1 MNYYNIY
8 NNINSDKIKL
18 IYNSDKYWV
27 KVWNKIDKS
36 SKEIFIITYDMDNSF
51 LANLTLHKLINAAER
66 GVKIYLIVEEINFF
80 MKKNLISKL
89 KEKGGIILKPN
100 DFKSNLKKFNFFKIF
115 NRFHN
120 KLKLID
126 NDLFI
131 GSLNCNDNYANYY
144 GKNKFIDLNFYVK
157 NTICKNKIINFFKNI
172 ILNNLKGIYPK
183 NKRKDVQNFFNNN
196 FNNENNNN
204 NNNENFLIESF
215 KNNEI
220 SNEIIKSFSKAKKK
234 ITIIQSYYMNFPKI
248 EKILLNLLKNG
259 VEIEIITA
267 KFRDPIP
274 LKLYKNEILFENLIK
289 NGAKVYEYLDKS
301 FHCKVYNIDNKI
313 INLGS
318 FNHDIISLWFN
329 NECNYL
335 VKKNEKNQFLFEK
348 FEEIKN
354 EMIKNSKRVL
364 IKNNNNN
371 FNYKFIFKFGYITIN
386 YFLFSIGKLLGN
398 SNKLF

>member
-1 MNYYNIY
+1 MKNKF
-8 NNINSDKIKL
+8 NSEKIKL
-18 IYNSDKYWV
+18 IYNSDEYWK

-36 SKEIFIITYDMDNSF
+36 TNEIFIITYDMNNSL

-66 GVKIYLIVEEINFF
+66 GVKIFLIVEEINFF

-100 DFKSNLKKFNFFKIF
+100 DFKNNLKTFNFFKIF

-120 KLKLID
+120 KIKLID

-131 GSLNCNDNYANYY
+131 GSLNCNDDYANYY
-144 GKNKFIDLNFYVK
+144 GKNKFVDLNFYVK
-157 NTICKNKIINFFKNI
+157 NTICKNKIVNFFKNV
-172 ILNNLKGIYPK
+172 ILNNF
-183 NKRKDVQNFFNNN
+183 KRKNVFFNFNNKNNEN
-196 FNNENNNN
+196 FNNENN
-204 NNNENFLIESF
+204 EKFLIESF

-220 SNEIIKSFSKAKKK
+220 SNEIIKSFSNAKKK
-234 ITIIQSYYMNFPKI
+234 ITIIQSYYMNFKNI

-267 KFRDPIP
+267 KIRDPFL
-274 LKLYKNEILFENLIK
+274 LKFYKNEILFENLIK
-289 NGAKVYEYLDKS
+289 NGAKVYEFLDKS

-329 NECNYL
+329 NESNYL
-335 VKKNEKNQFLFEK
+335 VKKNENNKFLFDK
-348 FEEIKN
+348 FDEIKN
-354 EMIKNSKRVL
+354 KMIKNSKRVL
-364 IKNNNNN
+364 LQNNNNN

>member
-1 MNYYNIY
+1 MKNKF
-8 NNINSDKIKL
+8 NSEKIKL
-18 IYNSDKYWV
+18 IYNSDEYWK

-36 SKEIFIITYDMDNSF
+36 TNEIFIITYDMNNSL

-66 GVKIYLIVEEINFF
+66 GVKIFLIVEEINFF

-100 DFKSNLKKFNFFKIF
+100 DFKTNLKTFNFFKIF

-120 KLKLID
+120 KIKLID

-131 GSLNCNDNYANYY
+131 GSLNCNDDYANYY
-144 GKNKFIDLNFYVK
+144 GKNKFVDLNFYVK
-157 NTICKNKIINFFKNI
+157 NTICKNKIVNFFKNV
-172 ILNNLKGIYPK
+172 ILNNF
-183 NKRKDVQNFFNNN
+183 KRKNVFFNFNNFNNKNNEN
-196 FNNENNNN
+196 FNNENN
-204 NNNENFLIESF
+204 EKFLIESF

-220 SNEIIKSFSKAKKK
+220 SNEIIKSFSNAKKK
-234 ITIIQSYYMNFPKI
+234 ITIIQSYYMNFKNI

-267 KFRDPIP
+267 KIRDPFL
-274 LKLYKNEILFENLIK
+274 LKFYKNEILFENLIK
-289 NGAKVYEYLDKS
+289 NGAKVYEFLDKS

-329 NECNYL
+329 NESNYL
-335 VKKNEKNQFLFEK
+335 VKKNEKNKFLFEK
-348 FEEIKN
+348 FEEIKQK
-354 EMIKNSKRVL
+354 MIKNSKRVL
-364 IKNNNNN
+364 LNNNNN
-371 FNYKFIFKFGYITIN
+371 FNYKFIFKFGYISIN

>member
-1 MNYYNIY
+1 MKNKF
-8 NNINSDKIKL
+8 NSEKIKL
-18 IYNSDKYWV
+18 IYNSDEYWK

-36 SKEIFIITYDMDNSF
+36 TNEIFIITYDMNNSL

-66 GVKIYLIVEEINFF
+66 GVKIFLIVEEINFF

-100 DFKSNLKKFNFFKIF
+100 DFKNNLKTFNFFKIF

-120 KLKLID
+120 KIKLID

-131 GSLNCNDNYANYY
+131 GSLNCNDDYANYY
-144 GKNKFIDLNFYVK
+144 GKNKFVDLNFYVK
-157 NTICKNKIINFFKNI
+157 NTICKNKIVNFFKNV
-172 ILNNLKGIYPK
+172 ILNNF
-183 NKRKDVQNFFNNN
+183 KRKNVFFNFNN
-196 FNNENNNN
+196 FNNENNENF
-204 NNNENFLIESF
+204 NNENNEKFLIESF

-220 SNEIIKSFSKAKKK
+220 SNEIIKSFSNAKKK
-234 ITIIQSYYMNFPKI
+234 ITIIQSYYMNFKNI

-267 KFRDPIP
+267 KIRDPFL
-274 LKLYKNEILFENLIK
+274 LKFYKNEILFENLIK
-289 NGAKVYEYLDKS
+289 NGAKVYEFLDKS

-329 NECNYL
+329 NESNYL
-335 VKKNEKNQFLFEK
+335 VKKNENNKFLFDK
-348 FEEIKN
+348 FNEIKN
-354 EMIKNSKRVL
+354 KMIKNSKRVL
-364 IKNNNNN
+364 LQNNNNN

>member
-1 MNYYNIY
+1 MN
-8 NNINSDKIKL
+8 NSL
-18 IYNSDKYWV
+18 
-27 KVWNKIDKS
+27 
-36 SKEIFIITYDMDNSF
+36 

-66 GVKIYLIVEEINFF
+66 GVKIFLIVEEINFF

-100 DFKSNLKKFNFFKIF
+100 DFKNNLKKFNFFKIF

-120 KLKLID
+120 KIKLID

-131 GSLNCNDNYANYY
+131 GSLNCNDDYANYY
-144 GKNKFIDLNFYVK
+144 GKNKFVDLNFYVK
-157 NTICKNKIINFFKNI
+157 NTICKNKIVNFFKNV
-172 ILNNLKGIYPK
+172 ILNNF
-183 NKRKDVQNFFNNN
+183 KRKNVFFN
-196 FNNENNNN
+196 FNNENDNFE
-204 NNNENFLIESF
+204 NNEKFLIESF

-220 SNEIIKSFSKAKKK
+220 SNEIIKSFSNAKKK
-234 ITIIQSYYMNFPKI
+234 ITIIQSYYMNFKNI
-248 EKILLNLLKNG
+248 ENILLNLLKNG

-267 KFRDPIP
+267 KIRDPFL
-274 LKLYKNEILFENLIK
+274 LKFYKNEILFENLIK
-289 NGAKVYEYLDKS
+289 NGAKVYEFLDKS

-329 NECNYL
+329 NESNYL
-335 VKKNEKNQFLFEK
+335 VKKNENNKFLFDK
-348 FEEIKN
+348 FDEIKN
-354 EMIKNSKRVL
+354 KMIKNSKRVL
-364 IKNNNNN
+364 LNNNNNN
-371 FNYKFIFKFGYITIN
+371 FNYKFILKFGYITIN

>member
-1 MNYYNIY
+1 MKNKF
-8 NNINSDKIKL
+8 NSEKIKL
-18 IYNSDKYWV
+18 IYNSDEYWK

-36 SKEIFIITYDMDNSF
+36 TNEIFIITYDMNNSL

-66 GVKIYLIVEEINFF
+66 GVKIFLIVEEINFF

-100 DFKSNLKKFNFFKIF
+100 DFKTNLKTFNFFKIF

-120 KLKLID
+120 KIKLID

-131 GSLNCNDNYANYY
+131 GSLNCNDDYANYY
-144 GKNKFIDLNFYVK
+144 GKNKFVDLNFYVK
-157 NTICKNKIINFFKNI
+157 NTICKNKIVNFFKNV
-172 ILNNLKGIYPK
+172 ILNNF
-183 NKRKDVQNFFNNN
+183 KRKNVFFNFNN
-196 FNNENNNN
+196 FNNENF
-204 NNNENFLIESF
+204 NNENNEKFLIESF

-220 SNEIIKSFSKAKKK
+220 SNEIIKSFSNAKKK
-234 ITIIQSYYMNFPKI
+234 ITIIQSYYMNFKNI

-267 KFRDPIP
+267 KIRDPIL
-274 LKLYKNEILFENLIK
+274 LKFYKNEILFENLIK
-289 NGAKVYEYLDKS
+289 NGAKVYEFLDKS

-329 NECNYL
+329 NESNYL
-335 VKKNEKNQFLFEK
+335 VKKNEKNKFLFEK
-348 FEEIKN
+348 FEEIKQK
-354 EMIKNSKRVL
+354 MIKNSKRVL
-364 IKNNNNN
+364 LNNNNN
-371 FNYKFIFKFGYITIN
+371 FNYKFIFKFGYISIN

>member
-1 MNYYNIY
+1 MKNKF
-8 NNINSDKIKL
+8 NSEKIKL
-18 IYNSDKYWV
+18 IYNSDEYWK

-36 SKEIFIITYDMDNSF
+36 TNEIFIITYDMNNSL

-66 GVKIYLIVEEINFF
+66 GVKIFLIVEEINFF

-100 DFKSNLKKFNFFKIF
+100 DFKTNLKTFNFFKIF

-120 KLKLID
+120 KIKLID

-131 GSLNCNDNYANYY
+131 GSLNCNDDYANYY
-144 GKNKFIDLNFYVK
+144 GKNKFVDLNFYVK
-157 NTICKNKIINFFKNI
+157 NTICKNKIVNFFKNV
-172 ILNNLKGIYPK
+172 ILNNFK
-183 NKRKDVQNFFNNN
+183 NKRKNVFFNFNN
-196 FNNENNNN
+196 FNNENF
-204 NNNENFLIESF
+204 NNENNEKFLIESF

-220 SNEIIKSFSKAKKK
+220 SNEIIKSFSNAKKK
-234 ITIIQSYYMNFPKI
+234 ITIIQSYYMNFKNI

-267 KFRDPIP
+267 KIRDPFL
-274 LKLYKNEILFENLIK
+274 LKFYKNEILFENLIK
-289 NGAKVYEYLDKS
+289 NGAKVYEFLDKS

-329 NECNYL
+329 NESNYL
-335 VKKNEKNQFLFEK
+335 VKKNENNKFLFDK
-348 FEEIKN
+348 FDEIKN
-354 EMIKNSKRVL
+354 KMIKNSKRVL
-364 IKNNNNN
+364 LQNNNNN

>member
-1 MNYYNIY
+1 MKNKF
-8 NNINSDKIKL
+8 NSEKIKL
-18 IYNSDKYWV
+18 IYNSDEYWK

-36 SKEIFIITYDMDNSF
+36 TNEIFIITYDMNNSL

-66 GVKIYLIVEEINFF
+66 GVKIFLIVEEINFF

-100 DFKSNLKKFNFFKIF
+100 DFKNNLKTFNFFKIF

-120 KLKLID
+120 KIKLID

-131 GSLNCNDNYANYY
+131 GSLNCNDDYANYY
-144 GKNKFIDLNFYVK
+144 GKNKFVDLNFYVK
-157 NTICKNKIINFFKNI
+157 NTICKNKIVNFFKNV
-172 ILNNLKGIYPK
+172 ILNNFK
-183 NKRKDVQNFFNNN
+183 NKRKNVFFNFNN
-196 FNNENNNN
+196 FNNENF
-204 NNNENFLIESF
+204 NNENNEKFLIESF

-220 SNEIIKSFSKAKKK
+220 SNEIIKSFSNAKKK
-234 ITIIQSYYMNFPKI
+234 ITIIQSYYMNFKNI

-267 KFRDPIP
+267 KIRDPFL
-274 LKLYKNEILFENLIK
+274 LKFYKNEILFENLIK
-289 NGAKVYEYLDKS
+289 NGAKVYEFLDKS

-329 NECNYL
+329 NESNYL
-335 VKKNEKNQFLFEK
+335 VKKNENNKFLFDK
-348 FEEIKN
+348 FDEIKN
-354 EMIKNSKRVL
+354 KMIKNSKRVL
-364 IKNNNNN
+364 LQNNNNN
-371 FNYKFIFKFGYITIN
+371 FNYKFILKFGYITIN

>member
-1 MNYYNIY
+1 MKNKF
-8 NNINSDKIKL
+8 NSEKIKL
-18 IYNSDKYWV
+18 IYNSDEYWK

-36 SKEIFIITYDMDNSF
+36 TNEIFIITYDMNNSL

-66 GVKIYLIVEEINFF
+66 GVKIFLIVEEINFF

-100 DFKSNLKKFNFFKIF
+100 DFKTNLKTFNFFKIF

-120 KLKLID
+120 KIKLID

-131 GSLNCNDNYANYY
+131 GSLNCNDDYANYY
-144 GKNKFIDLNFYVK
+144 GKNKFVDLNFYVK
-157 NTICKNKIINFFKNI
+157 NTICKNKIVNFFKNV
-172 ILNNLKGIYPK
+172 ILNNF
-183 NKRKDVQNFFNNN
+183 KRKNVFFNFNN
-196 FNNENNNN
+196 FNNENNE
-204 NNNENFLIESF
+204 NNEKFLIESF

-220 SNEIIKSFSKAKKK
+220 SNEIIKSFSEAKKK
-234 ITIIQSYYMNFPKI
+234 ITIIQSYYMNFKNI

-267 KFRDPIP
+267 KIRDPFL
-274 LKLYKNEILFENLIK
+274 LKFYKNEILFENLIK
-289 NGAKVYEYLDKS
+289 NGAKVYEFLDKS

-329 NECNYL
+329 NESNYL
-335 VKKNEKNQFLFEK
+335 VKKNENNKFLFEK
-348 FEEIKN
+348 FEEIKQK
-354 EMIKNSKRVL
+354 MIKNSKRVL
-364 IKNNNNN
+364 LNNNNNN
-371 FNYKFIFKFGYITIN
+371 FNYKFIFKFGYISIN

>member
-1 MNYYNIY
+1 MK
-8 NNINSDKIKL
+8 NNFNSEKIKL
-18 IYNSDKYWV
+18 IYNSDEYWK

-36 SKEIFIITYDMDNSF
+36 TNEIFIITYDMNNSL

-66 GVKIYLIVEEINFF
+66 GVKIFLIVEEINFF

-100 DFKSNLKKFNFFKIF
+100 DFKNNLKTFNFFKIF

-120 KLKLID
+120 KIKLID

-131 GSLNCNDNYANYY
+131 GSLNCNDDYANYY
-144 GKNKFIDLNFYVK
+144 GKNKFVDLNFYVK
-157 NTICKNKIINFFKNI
+157 NTICKNKIVNFFKNV
-172 ILNNLKGIYPK
+172 ILNNF
-183 NKRKDVQNFFNNN
+183 KRKNVFFNFNN
-196 FNNENNNN
+196 FNNENF
-204 NNNENFLIESF
+204 NNENNEKFLIESF

-220 SNEIIKSFSKAKKK
+220 SNEIIKSFSNAKKK
-234 ITIIQSYYMNFPKI
+234 ITIIQSYYMNFKNI

-267 KFRDPIP
+267 KIRDPFL
-274 LKLYKNEILFENLIK
+274 LKFYKNEILFENLIK
-289 NGAKVYEYLDKS
+289 NGAKVYEFLDKS

-329 NECNYL
+329 NESNYL
-335 VKKNEKNQFLFEK
+335 VKKNENNKFLFDK
-348 FEEIKN
+348 FNEIKN
-354 EMIKNSKRVL
+354 KMIKNSKRVL
-364 IKNNNNN
+364 LQNNNNN

>member
-1 MNYYNIY
+1 MKNKF
-8 NNINSDKIKL
+8 NSEKIKL
-18 IYNSDKYWV
+18 IYNSDEYWK

-36 SKEIFIITYDMDNSF
+36 TNEIFIITYDMNNSL

-66 GVKIYLIVEEINFF
+66 GVKIFLIVEEINFF

-100 DFKSNLKKFNFFKIF
+100 DFKNNLKTFNFFKIF

-120 KLKLID
+120 KIKLID

-131 GSLNCNDNYANYY
+131 GSLNCNDDYANYY
-144 GKNKFIDLNFYVK
+144 GKNKFVDLNFYVK
-157 NTICKNKIINFFKNI
+157 NTICKNKIVNFFKNV
-172 ILNNLKGIYPK
+172 ILNNF
-183 NKRKDVQNFFNNN
+183 KRKNVFFNFNN
-196 FNNENNNN
+196 FNNENNENF
-204 NNNENFLIESF
+204 NNENNEKFLIESF

-220 SNEIIKSFSKAKKK
+220 SNEIIKSFSNAKKK
-234 ITIIQSYYMNFPKI
+234 ITIIQSYYMNFKNI

-267 KFRDPIP
+267 KIRDPFL
-274 LKLYKNEILFENLIK
+274 LKFYKNEILFENLIK
-289 NGAKVYEYLDKS
+289 NGAKVYEFLDKS

-329 NECNYL
+329 NESNYL
-335 VKKNEKNQFLFEK
+335 VKKNEKNKFLFEK
-348 FEEIKN
+348 FEEIKQK
-354 EMIKNSKRVL
+354 MIKNSKRVL
-364 IKNNNNN
+364 LNNNNNN
-371 FNYKFIFKFGYITIN
+371 FNYKFIFKFGYISIN

>member
-1 MNYYNIY
+1 MKNKF
-8 NNINSDKIKL
+8 NSEKIKL
-18 IYNSDKYWV
+18 IYNSDEYWK

-36 SKEIFIITYDMDNSF
+36 TNEIFIITYDMNNSL

-66 GVKIYLIVEEINFF
+66 GVKIFLIVEEINFF

-100 DFKSNLKKFNFFKIF
+100 DFKNNLKKLNFFKIF

-120 KLKLID
+120 KIKLID

-131 GSLNCNDNYANYY
+131 GSLNCNENYANYY
-144 GKNKFIDLNFYVK
+144 GKNKFVDVNFYVK
-157 NTICKNKIINFFKNI
+157 NTICKNKIVNFFKNV
-172 ILNNLKGIYPK
+172 ILNNFK
-183 NKRKDVQNFFNNN
+183 NKRKNVFFNFNN
-196 FNNENNNN
+196 FNNENF
-204 NNNENFLIESF
+204 NNENNEKFLIESF

-220 SNEIIKSFSKAKKK
+220 SNEIIKSFSNAKKK
-234 ITIIQSYYMNFPKI
+234 ITIIQSYYMNFKNI

-267 KFRDPIP
+267 KIRDPIL
-274 LKLYKNEILFENLIK
+274 LKFYKNEILFENLIK
-289 NGAKVYEYLDKS
+289 NGAKVYEFLDKS

-329 NECNYL
+329 NESNYL
-335 VKKNEKNQFLFEK
+335 VKKNENNKFLFDK
-348 FEEIKN
+348 FDEIKN
-354 EMIKNSKRVL
+354 KMIKNSKRVL
-364 IKNNNNN
+364 LQNNNNN

>member
-1 MNYYNIY
+1 MKNKF
-8 NNINSDKIKL
+8 NSEKIKL
-18 IYNSDKYWV
+18 IYNSDEYWK

-36 SKEIFIITYDMDNSF
+36 TNEIFIITYDMNNSL

-66 GVKIYLIVEEINFF
+66 GVKIFLIVEEINFF

-100 DFKSNLKKFNFFKIF
+100 DFKNNLKTFNFFKIF

-120 KLKLID
+120 KIKLID

-131 GSLNCNDNYANYY
+131 GSLNCNDDYANYY
-144 GKNKFIDLNFYVK
+144 GKNKFVDLNFYVK
-157 NTICKNKIINFFKNI
+157 NTICKNKIVNFFKNV
-172 ILNNLKGIYPK
+172 ILNNFK
-183 NKRKDVQNFFNNN
+183 NKNVFFNFNN
-196 FNNENNNN
+196 FNNENNENF
-204 NNNENFLIESF
+204 NNENNEKFLIESF

-220 SNEIIKSFSKAKKK
+220 SNEIIKSFSNAKKK
-234 ITIIQSYYMNFPKI
+234 ITIIQSYYMNFKNI

-267 KFRDPIP
+267 KIRDPFL
-274 LKLYKNEILFENLIK
+274 LKFYKNEILFENLIK
-289 NGAKVYEYLDKS
+289 NGAKVYEFLDKS

-329 NECNYL
+329 NESNYL
-335 VKKNEKNQFLFEK
+335 VKKNENNKFLFDK
-348 FEEIKN
+348 FDEIKN
-354 EMIKNSKRVL
+354 KMIKNSKRVL
-364 IKNNNNN
+364 LNNNNNN
-371 FNYKFIFKFGYITIN
+371 FNYKFIFKFGYISIN

>member
-1 MNYYNIY
+1 MKNKF
-8 NNINSDKIKL
+8 NSEKIKL
-18 IYNSDKYWV
+18 IYNSDEYWK

-36 SKEIFIITYDMDNSF
+36 TNEIFIITYDMNNSL

-66 GVKIYLIVEEINFF
+66 GVKIFLIVEEINFF

-100 DFKSNLKKFNFFKIF
+100 DFKTNLKTFNFFKIF

-120 KLKLID
+120 KIKLID

-131 GSLNCNDNYANYY
+131 GSLNCNDDYANYY
-144 GKNKFIDLNFYVK
+144 GKNKFVDLNFYVK
-157 NTICKNKIINFFKNI
+157 NTICKNKIVNFFKNV
-172 ILNNLKGIYPK
+172 ILNNFK
-183 NKRKDVQNFFNNN
+183 NKRKNVFFNFNN
-196 FNNENNNN
+196 FNNENF
-204 NNNENFLIESF
+204 NNENNEKFLIESF

-220 SNEIIKSFSKAKKK
+220 SNEIIKSFSNAKKK
-234 ITIIQSYYMNFPKI
+234 ITIIQSYYMNFKNI

-267 KFRDPIP
+267 KIRDPFL
-274 LKLYKNEILFENLIK
+274 LKFYKNEILFENLIK
-289 NGAKVYEYLDKS
+289 NGAKVYEFLDKS

-329 NECNYL
+329 NESNYL
-335 VKKNEKNQFLFEK
+335 VKKNEKNKFLFEK
-348 FEEIKN
+348 FEEIKQK
-354 EMIKNSKRVL
+354 MIKNSKRVL
-364 IKNNNNN
+364 LNNNNNN
-371 FNYKFIFKFGYITIN
+371 FNYKFIFKFGYISIN

>member
-1 MNYYNIY
+1 MKNKF
-8 NNINSDKIKL
+8 NSEKIKL
-18 IYNSDKYWV
+18 IYNSDEYWK

-36 SKEIFIITYDMDNSF
+36 TNEIFIITYDMNNSL

-66 GVKIYLIVEEINFF
+66 GVKIFLIVEEINFF

-100 DFKSNLKKFNFFKIF
+100 DFKNNLKTFNFFKIF

-120 KLKLID
+120 KIKLID

-131 GSLNCNDNYANYY
+131 GSLNCNDDYANYY
-144 GKNKFIDLNFYVK
+144 GKNKFVDLNFYVK
-157 NTICKNKIINFFKNI
+157 NTICKNKIVNFFKNV
-172 ILNNLKGIYPK
+172 ILNNF
-183 NKRKDVQNFFNNN
+183 KRKNVFFNFNN
-196 FNNENNNN
+196 FNNENF
-204 NNNENFLIESF
+204 NNENNEKFLIESF

-220 SNEIIKSFSKAKKK
+220 SNEIIKSFSNAKKK
-234 ITIIQSYYMNFPKI
+234 ITIIQSYYMNFKNI

-267 KFRDPIP
+267 KIRDPFL
-274 LKLYKNEILFENLIK
+274 LKFYKNEILFENLIK
-289 NGAKVYEYLDKS
+289 NGAKVYEFLDKS

-329 NECNYL
+329 NESNYL
-335 VKKNEKNQFLFEK
+335 VKKNENNKFLFDK
-348 FEEIKN
+348 FDEIKN
-354 EMIKNSKRVL
+354 KMIKNSKRVL
-364 IKNNNNN
+364 LQNNNNN

>member
-1 MNYYNIY
+1 MNYNF
-8 NNINSDKIKL
+8 NSEKIKL
-18 IYNSDKYWV
+18 IYNSDKYWL
-27 KVWNKIDKS
+27 KIWNKIDKS
-36 SKEIFIITYDMDNSF
+36 TNEIFIITYDMNNSL
-51 LANLTLHKLINAAER
+51 LANLTLNKLINAAER
-66 GVKIYLIVEEINFF
+66 GVKIFLIVEEINFF

-100 DFKSNLKKFNFFKIF
+100 DFKTNVKKFNFFKIF

-120 KLKLID
+120 KIKLID

-131 GSLNCNDNYANYY
+131 GSLNCNENYANYY
-144 GKNKFIDLNFYVK
+144 GKNKFVDVNFYVK
-157 NTICKNKIINFFKNI
+157 NTICKNKIVDFFKNV
-172 ILNNLKGIYPK
+172 ILNNINGIFPK
-183 NKRKDVQNFFNNN
+183 NKRKNIQNFFENNN
-196 FNNENNNN
+196 FINNNFINENNN
-204 NNNENFLIESF
+204 EKFLIESF

-220 SNEIIKSFSKAKKK
+220 SNEIIKSFSEAKKK
-234 ITIIQSYYMNFPKI
+234 ITIIQSYYMNFKNI

-267 KFRDPIP
+267 KIRDPIL
-274 LKLYKNEILFENLIK
+274 LKFYKNEILFENLIK
-289 NGAKVYEYLDKS
+289 NGAKVYEFLDKS

-329 NECNYL
+329 NESNYL
-335 VKKNEKNQFLFEK
+335 VKKNEKNKFLFEK
-348 FEEIKN
+348 FEEIKQK
-354 EMIKNSKRVL
+354 MIKNSKRVL
-364 IKNNNNN
+364 LNNNNNN
-371 FNYKFIFKFGYITIN
+371 FNYKFIFKFGYISIN

>member
-1 MNYYNIY
+1 MKNKF
-8 NNINSDKIKL
+8 NSEKIKL
-18 IYNSDKYWV
+18 IYNSDEYWK

-36 SKEIFIITYDMDNSF
+36 TNEIFIITYDMNNSL

-66 GVKIYLIVEEINFF
+66 GVKIFLIVEEINFF

-100 DFKSNLKKFNFFKIF
+100 DFKNNLKTFNFFKIF

-120 KLKLID
+120 KIKLID

-131 GSLNCNDNYANYY
+131 GSLNCNDDYANYY
-144 GKNKFIDLNFYVK
+144 GKNKFVDLNFYVK
-157 NTICKNKIINFFKNI
+157 NTICKNKIVNFFKNV
-172 ILNNLKGIYPK
+172 ILNNF
-183 NKRKDVQNFFNNN
+183 KRKNVFFNFNN
-196 FNNENNNN
+196 FNNK
-204 NNNENFLIESF
+204 NNENNENNEKFLIESF

-220 SNEIIKSFSKAKKK
+220 SNEIIKSFSNAKKK
-234 ITIIQSYYMNFPKI
+234 ITIIQSYYMNFKNI

-267 KFRDPIP
+267 KIRDPFL
-274 LKLYKNEILFENLIK
+274 LKFYKNEILFENLIK
-289 NGAKVYEYLDKS
+289 NGAKVYEFLDKS

-329 NECNYL
+329 NESNYL
-335 VKKNEKNQFLFEK
+335 VKKNENNKFLFDK
-348 FEEIKN
+348 FDEIKN
-354 EMIKNSKRVL
+354 KMIKNSKRVL
-364 IKNNNNN
+364 LNNNNNN

>member
-1 MNYYNIY
+1 MKNKF
-8 NNINSDKIKL
+8 NSEKIKL
-18 IYNSDKYWV
+18 IYNSDEYWK

-36 SKEIFIITYDMDNSF
+36 TNEIFIITYDMNNSL

-66 GVKIYLIVEEINFF
+66 GVKIFLIVEEINFF

-100 DFKSNLKKFNFFKIF
+100 DFKNNLKKLNFFKIF

-120 KLKLID
+120 KIKLID

-131 GSLNCNDNYANYY
+131 GSLNCNDDYANYY
-144 GKNKFIDLNFYVK
+144 GKNKFVDLNFYVK
-157 NTICKNKIINFFKNI
+157 NTICKNKIVNFFKNV
-172 ILNNLKGIYPK
+172 ILNNF
-183 NKRKDVQNFFNNN
+183 KRKNVFFNFNNKNNEN
-196 FNNENNNN
+196 FNNENN
-204 NNNENFLIESF
+204 EKFLIESF

-220 SNEIIKSFSKAKKK
+220 SNEIIKSFSEAKKK
-234 ITIIQSYYMNFPKI
+234 ITIIQSYYMNFKNI

-267 KFRDPIP
+267 KIRDPFL
-274 LKLYKNEILFENLIK
+274 LKFYKNEILFENLIK
-289 NGAKVYEYLDKS
+289 NGAKVYEFLDKS

-329 NECNYL
+329 NESNYL
-335 VKKNEKNQFLFEK
+335 VKKNENNKFLFDK
-348 FEEIKN
+348 FDEIKN
-354 EMIKNSKRVL
+354 KMIKNSKRVL
-364 IKNNNNN
+364 LQNNNNN

>member
-1 MNYYNIY
+1 MKNKF
-8 NNINSDKIKL
+8 NSEKIKL
-18 IYNSDKYWV
+18 IYNSDEYWK

-36 SKEIFIITYDMDNSF
+36 TNEIFIITYDMNNSL

-66 GVKIYLIVEEINFF
+66 GVKIFLIVEEINFF

-100 DFKSNLKKFNFFKIF
+100 DFKTNLKTFNFFKIF

-120 KLKLID
+120 KIKLID

-131 GSLNCNDNYANYY
+131 GSLNCNDDYANYY
-144 GKNKFIDLNFYVK
+144 GKNKFVDLNFYVK
-157 NTICKNKIINFFKNI
+157 NTICKNKIVNFFKNV
-172 ILNNLKGIYPK
+172 ILNNF
-183 NKRKDVQNFFNNN
+183 KRKNVFFNFNN
-196 FNNENNNN
+196 FNNENNE
-204 NNNENFLIESF
+204 NNEKFLIESF

-220 SNEIIKSFSKAKKK
+220 SNEIIKSFSYAKKK
-234 ITIIQSYYMNFPKI
+234 ITIIQSYYMNFKNI
-248 EKILLNLLKNG
+248 ENILLNLLKNG

-267 KFRDPIP
+267 KIRDPFL
-274 LKLYKNEILFENLIK
+274 LKFYKNEILFENLIK
-289 NGAKVYEYLDKS
+289 NGAKVYEFLDKS

-329 NECNYL
+329 NESNYL
-335 VKKNEKNQFLFEK
+335 VKKNENNKFLFDK
-348 FEEIKN
+348 FDEIKN
-354 EMIKNSKRVL
+354 KMIKNSKRVL
-364 IKNNNNN
+364 LQNNNNN

>member
-1 MNYYNIY
+1 MKNKF
-8 NNINSDKIKL
+8 NSEKIKL
-18 IYNSDKYWV
+18 IYNSDEYWK

-36 SKEIFIITYDMDNSF
+36 TNEIFIITYDMNNSL

-66 GVKIYLIVEEINFF
+66 GVKIFLIVEEINFF

-100 DFKSNLKKFNFFKIF
+100 DFKNNLKTFNFFKIF

-120 KLKLID
+120 KIKLID

-131 GSLNCNDNYANYY
+131 GSLNCNDDYANYY
-144 GKNKFIDLNFYVK
+144 GKNKFVDLNFYVK
-157 NTICKNKIINFFKNI
+157 NTICKNKIVNFFKNV
-172 ILNNLKGIYPK
+172 ILNNFK
-183 NKRKDVQNFFNNN
+183 NKRKNVFFNFNN
-196 FNNENNNN
+196 FNNENF
-204 NNNENFLIESF
+204 NNENNEKFLIESF

-220 SNEIIKSFSKAKKK
+220 SNEIIKSFSNAKKK
-234 ITIIQSYYMNFPKI
+234 ITIIQSYYMNFKNI

-267 KFRDPIP
+267 KIRDPFL
-274 LKLYKNEILFENLIK
+274 LKFYKNEILFENLIK
-289 NGAKVYEYLDKS
+289 NGAKVYEFLDKS

-329 NECNYL
+329 NESNYL
-335 VKKNEKNQFLFEK
+335 VKKNENNKFLFDK
-348 FEEIKN
+348 FDEIKN
-354 EMIKNSKRVL
+354 KMIKNSKRVL
-364 IKNNNNN
+364 LQNNNNN